1 MAIFQKYINPNANIS
16 ASFVQAGDLHIEQV
30 GTAQEPTPVLWGW
43 PAECKLFLSKINFFL

>member
-16 ASFVQAGDLHIEQV
+16 APFVQAGDLHIEQV
-30 GTAQEPTPVLWGW
+30 GTAQEPRPVLWGW